1 MAKVT
6 GNKLWKIRTNKS
18 NEAIFTN
25 PAELEEE
32 AYAYFD
38 WCDRHPLYKSELV
51 KHQGF
56 AHEQDV
62 TLGRPYSVDGLTVYL
77 RVTPSYFRR
86 RKQLLAEKIAA
97 KKATPSDEEMLA
109 TIERLETIIRTQQIE
124 GAAVGIFKENIVS
137 RINGLGENVNTQVT
151 AGAAIL
157 NVTVR
162 DNATEANLAK
172 LEDLL

>member
-1 MAKVT
+1 MARVT
-6 GNKLWKIRTNKS
+6 GNRIWKIRTNKS

-38 WCDRHPLYKSELV
+38 WCDRTPLYRSELV
-51 KHQGF
+51 KFKGY
-56 AHEQDV
+56 AYEQEV
-62 TLGRPYSVDGLTVYL
+62 TLGRPYSIDGLTVYL

-86 RKQLLAEKIAA
+86 RKQLLSEKIAA
-97 KKATPSDEEMLA
+97 GKATPTDVEMLD

-137 RINGLGENVNTQVT
+137 RINGLGDNVNTTVS
-151 AGAAIL
+151 AAASL

-162 DNATEANLAK
+162 DQATADNLAK